1 MGRSDLECSAVE
13 GYPYHPSPSQGLGSV
28 EAQWAERPSESG
40 NVMEKYEMI
49 PSGPDKTTAH
59 ELKAAAVT

>member
-1 MGRSDLECSAVE
+1 MGISDLECSAVE
-13 GYPYHPSPSQGLGSV
+13 GNPHHPSSSQGLGSV

-49 PSGPDKTTAH
+49 PSGYDKTIAH
-59 ELKAAAVT
+59 ELKAAVVT